1 MKYELETFQVDKLN
15 DPFVGWVGTVRQNG
29 IEVFRSPSHLH
40 ESTARMSMTR
50 WLAAHVG
57 VTFL

>member
-15 DPFVGWVGTVRQNG
+15 DPFIAWAGSVRQNG
-29 IEVFRSPSHLH
+29 VEVYRTNGFLH
-40 ESTARMSMTR
+40 ESTARHAITR